1 MIYHPHVYT
10 FLSLLKLFIGNN
22 IDIID
27 AQASGLSPMQA
38 QEEAD
43 GWHHLPGNWKQT
55 NINRVNNMFIEKANI
70 IKKLLIRGFNTKTIK
85 KKMQTA
91 KNLNYGK
98 H

>member
-1 MIYHPHVYT
+1 
-10 FLSLLKLFIGNN
+10 
-22 IDIID
+22 
-27 AQASGLSPMQA
+27 MQA

-85 KKMQTA
+85 KKM
-91 KNLNYGK
+91 
-98 H
+98 